1 MFLNY
6 TLARPLFVFM
16 HDFRPQNPAVFM
28 VTCFQTLSVARR
40 TTTQPPQRALGAFYL
55 FYISTKR
62 LETFWG
68 HMPGA
73 HTQNHV
79 FDFSTV
85 N

>member
-6 TLARPLFVFM
+6 TLARSLFVFM
-16 HDFRPQNPAVFM
+16 HDFRPQNSAVIM
-28 VTCFQTLSVARR
+28 VTCFQTTFECSQKDNH
-40 TTTQPPQRALGAFYL
+40 TTTPESSGCFCL
-55 FYISTKR
+55 FSISTKR

-73 HTQNHV
+73 RTKPCV
-79 FDFSTV
+79 DFSTV